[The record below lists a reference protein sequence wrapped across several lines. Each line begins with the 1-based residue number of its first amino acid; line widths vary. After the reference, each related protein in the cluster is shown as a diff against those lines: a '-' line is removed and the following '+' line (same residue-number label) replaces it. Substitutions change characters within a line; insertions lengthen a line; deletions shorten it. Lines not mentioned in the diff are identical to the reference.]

1 MNIEAG
7 FIQKISTVFQ
17 GLFKDNI
24 RFSSTTYQEYSQ
36 IVQKC
41 T

>member
-7 FIQKISTVFQ
+7 FIQKILTFLQ
-17 GLFKDNI
+17 GLFKGHI
-24 RFSSTTYQEYSQ
+24 RFSSTSYQEYSQ